1 MANVNVGKKK
11 SKRIFYFDALRAL
24 AVISVILFHVF
35 NYSKGMAVMGYPFTW
50 NWFFA
55 DIMGTCFRCGVD
67 LFLMLSGALSLGRVW
82 DIKSFLGKRLP
93 RITLPFLFWGF
104 VLSLFLAIISIM
116 FPSFIDV
123 FNPHS
128 IMGFFNYLYN
138 SYMANHTGFT
148 PYWFFWMILGTYLI
162 MPVLNKWLYNSD
174 LTEAEY
180 FLGIWLITCL
190 FDYTLMIKFPV
201 KLTYFTGPIG
211 MVVLGYYLRHT
222 KRRIFNSFH
231 TAFLIMAI
239 GALLM
244 LLISHMLSTTNAFYI
259 FSRYNILLVIE
270 VTGIFLLFKNFSNSN
285 LDLHIDFFE
294 NPNRVYKKTIFSIA
308 KYSYGIYLVHRVVLI
323 LLGRIFQNII
333 PYKGF
338 ILILFIGSL
347 GISMIILSILNRVP
361 YVNQVIGAK

>member
-24 AVISVILFHVF
+24 AVISVILFHIF
-35 NYSKGMAVMGYPFTW
+35 NYSKGMVVGDYPFTW

-55 DIMGTCFRCGVD
+55 DIMGTVFRCGVD

-104 VLSLFLAIISIM
+104 VLSLFLAIISIT
-116 FPSFIDV
+116 
-123 FNPHS
+123 NPDFMNVLDS
-128 IMGFFNYLYN
+128 NNIMGFLNYLYN
-138 SYMANHTGFT
+138 SYMANNSGFT

-162 MPVLNKWLYNSD
+162 MPILNKWLYNAE

-180 FLGIWLITCL
+180 FLGIWLITCI
-190 FDYTLMIKFPV
+190 FEYTFMVDFPV
-201 KLTYFTGPIG
+201 TLTYFTGPIG

-222 KRRIFNSFH
+222 EREVFNSPYTSFV
-231 TAFLIMAI
+231 IMAI
-239 GALLM
+239 GAILM
-244 LLISHMLSTTNAFYI
+244 LLISHMFSTADAFYV
-259 FSRYNILLVIE
+259 FERYNILMVIE
-270 VTGIFLLFKNFSNSN
+270 VTGIFLFFKNFSKLNI
-285 LDLHIDFFE
+285 HINFFD
-294 NPNRVYKKTIFSIA
+294 NPDGIYKKAIFSIA

-323 LLGRIFQNII
+323 LLGRMFKDVV
-333 PYKGF
+333 PYKPL
-338 ILILFIGSL
+338 ILILFVGSL
-347 GISMIILSILNRVP
+347 GISIAVLALLNRVP